1 MAGFYGVN
9 LLKKEEN
16 RRTSKILPS
25 KQGKTRQATISSNKD
40 LGTGCVHIRWRKK
53 ISRQNGVNWTG
64 TPGY

>member
-40 LGTGCVHIRWRKK
+40 LGTGCVHIR
-53 ISRQNGVNWTG
+53 
-64 TPGY
+64 